1 MSSFLRNSWAYL
13 SVMMS
18 LIVIIP
24 ILIIFLFLF
33 NTGDDTWLHLKNT
46 VLTSYIVNSFI
57 LLIFSAL
64 GTLILGIIS
73 AWLVT
78 MYIFPMKKY
87 VEWFLVLPLAIPSYA
102 LAYVY
107 SDLLNYGGFLTL
119 IFSYITNNEI
129 NSVNF
134 YSIYGAI
141 FVFIF
146 SLYPYV
152 YLLARQAFIVQSGT
166 YIEVAKVSGL
176 NLLSVFYKVAIPLA
190 RPALIGGVILV
201 MMETLADFGV
211 ADYLGI
217 ETFTKGIYKAW
228 FNLGDI
234 VSAGKLSIILL
245 VTISIII
252 SLEKFLRGKAE
263 FTNNTRS
270 SRGFKYCNLN
280 IYFGITALII
290 CSIPVIIGFLIP
302 FTTLTIWAIKNI
314 KYIDL
319 YNFINLFISSFS
331 LALLAS
337 VICILFAVFIIYGV
351 RTNSKI
357 AGPFARIA
365 SLGYSIPGAVAAV
378 GVLIPLAWLDN
389 LISNFALKYFN
400 ISFGLLL
407 TGSWFALL
415 FAYLVRFL
423 ALSMHS
429 VENSFIKIPKSFDYV
444 AKVLG
449 TSNSSILT
457 KVHARIGLGGISLGL
472 LIVFVDVLKELPATM
487 ILRPFGLS
495 TLAIKA
501 HELAIDERLGDASVP
516 LLAIV
521 LVCLIPLFILAR
533 GIRQ

>member
-1 MSSFLRNSWAYL
+1 MTIFLKNSWAYL
-13 SVMMS
+13 SVILS

-46 VLTSYIVNSFI
+46 VLTSYIVNSLI

-64 GTLILGIIS
+64 GTLIIGVTS
-73 AWLVT
+73 AWLVA
-78 MYIFPMKKY
+78 MYIFPFKKY
-87 VEWFLVLPLAIPSYA
+87 IEWLLVLPLAIPSYA

-119 IFSYITNNEI
+119 TFSYIINNEI
-129 NSVNF
+129 NAINF

-176 NLLSVFYKVAIPLA
+176 NLLSIFYKVAIPLA

-245 VTISIII
+245 ITISLII
-252 SLEKFLRGKAE
+252 SVEKILRGKAE
-263 FTNNTRS
+263 FSNDTRS
-270 SRGFKYCNLN
+270 SRNFKFFSLN
-280 IYFGITALII
+280 KYFGITALII

-302 FTTLTIWAIKNI
+302 FATLIIWSIQSVKNVNLDI
-314 KYIDL
+314 
-319 YNFINLFISSFS
+319 FINLFISSFS

-337 VICILFAVFIIYGV
+337 CICILFAVFIIYGV
-351 RTNSKI
+351 RTNSAI

-378 GVLIPLAWLDN
+378 GVLIPLVWLDN
-389 LISNFALKYFN
+389 LINNFLLQYFD
-400 ISFGLLL
+400 ISIGLLL

-429 VENSFIKIPKSFDYV
+429 VESSFIKIPMSLDYV

-449 TSNSSILT
+449 SSNRSILI
-457 KVHARIGLGGISLGL
+457 KVHARMGLGGISLGL
-472 LIVFVDVLKELPATM
+472 LIVFIDVLKELPATM

-501 HELAIDERLGDASVP
+501 HEFAMDERLGDAAIP

-521 LVCLIPLFILAR
+521 VCLIPLFILAR